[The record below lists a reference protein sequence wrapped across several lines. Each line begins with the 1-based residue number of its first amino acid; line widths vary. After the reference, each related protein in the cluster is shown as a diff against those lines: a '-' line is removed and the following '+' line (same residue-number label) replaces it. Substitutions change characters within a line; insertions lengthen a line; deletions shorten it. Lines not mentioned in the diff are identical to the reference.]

1 MLQYYDE
8 IDHRVAA
15 KFPNSEQ
22 AQRIRRQDAAL
33 QAGQASRAALSPR
46 QPTGWHI
53 SAQHPHASIPSSAA
67 RDTPTNGSSRPRAA
81 GSARSSDAG
90 RKAVLGIMSFSA
102 AQRQSINSRSI
113 ARSLSD
119 NRHPQPRAQQLGRR
133 RNTASP
139 PGFRDPAEA
148 RRNYQMGMKQK
159 QGFDIE
165 EFMRDRQVQLVHLEK
180 AKLQAESKK
189 AKLLNTIQTTLQP
202 QNMLH

>member
-1 MLQYYDE
+1 M
-8 IDHRVAA
+8 AA
-15 KFPNSEQ
+15 RFPDSEQ

-33 QAGQASRAALSPR
+33 QAGQASHAAVSPR
-46 QPTGWHI
+46 QPTGWRI
-53 SAQHPHASIPSSAA
+53 SAQHPHASMPSSTA
-67 RDTPTNGSSRPRAA
+67 RDTPTNGSSRPRGA
-81 GSARSSDAG
+81 GSARSSEAG

-102 AQRQSINSRSI
+102 AQNRNISSRSI

-119 NRHPQPRAQQLGRR
+119 NRQPQPRAQQPGRR
-133 RNTASP
+133 RITASP

-148 RRNYQMGMKQK
+148 RQNHQMGMKRK

-165 EFMRDRQVQLVHLEK
+165 EFMRDRQVHLVHVEK
-180 AKLQAESKK
+180 AKLQAESEK